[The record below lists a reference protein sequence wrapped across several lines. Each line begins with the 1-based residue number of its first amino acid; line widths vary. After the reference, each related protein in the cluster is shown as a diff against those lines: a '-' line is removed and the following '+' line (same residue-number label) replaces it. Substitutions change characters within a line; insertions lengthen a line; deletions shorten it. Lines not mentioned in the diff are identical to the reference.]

1 MEVVTKSEA
10 INSQLKLFDIYKRTH
25 YLSVKHDS
33 YFQVYDT
40 IFRQYIDQPITFVEV
55 GVQSGGSLF
64 MWRDYLGPSAR
75 IIGVDINPASKKWE
89 KEGFEIFIG
98 DQSDPDF
105 WDRFYKSTG
114 PIDVLLDDGGHTNS
128 QQIITSHK
136 AMANIKDGGKL
147 VVEDVHTSYMTM
159 YGNPS
164 KYSFVNFSKRVIDS
178 LNSRCPDVKTANN
191 DYGKKVFSVA
201 FYESIVVFNIDSKK
215 CFISSPS
222 SNNGIKDPDTED
234 MWNKNSVAH
243 SYLTI
248 LAALREAI
256 PRVDNVPFARKIALK
271 LYRVFNYLF
280 FKIKS
285 RELATFFK

>member
-1 MEVVTKSEA
+1 
-10 INSQLKLFDIYKRTH
+10 
-25 YLSVKHDS
+25 
-33 YFQVYDT
+33 
-40 IFRQYIDQPITFVEV
+40 
-55 GVQSGGSLF
+55 
-64 MWRDYLGPSAR
+64 
-75 IIGVDINPASKKWE
+75 
-89 KEGFEIFIG
+89 
-98 DQSDPDF
+98 
-105 WDRFYKSTG
+105 
-114 PIDVLLDDGGHTNS
+114 
-128 QQIITSHK
+128 
-136 AMANIKDGGKL
+136 
-147 VVEDVHTSYMTM
+147 M

-285 RELATFFK
+285 RELATFFRFYRKNSGIGEKKVVKEKDGNREDRSRDAAVGRTMGSGQLRV